1 MLKQENVFINK
12 ALTFCH
18 FSDDK
23 EDKRPLL
30 SVKKN
35 EEAEG
40 EDQRQG
46 HFQRLKKNLSLMII
60 FNL

>member
-23 EDKRPLL
+23 EDRRPLL

-40 EDQRQG
+40 EDQ
-46 HFQRLKKNLSLMII
+46 HQRLEKNLSLMII
-60 FNL
+60 CNF